1 MDEELLRLGDLTGQ
15 NIGRIALPLPGL
27 GRRAQACLALRGS
40 GPGGDESR
48 CKGGVRGRRCVKRQ
62 RRRGEK
68 RRATRAWPLEF
79 RARACGVVVEARSRA
94 SSRAAYIRAGEARI
108 HAARI
113 RAARV
118 HAWKAH
124 GGEKRSGGGGW
135 VSGARA
141 ARDLRPGGRE
151 RGEAVEVG
159 GRGRRWW
166 ATGHG
171 GSGYRRRLPA
181 WRLGE
186 GGKGET

>member
-1 MDEELLRLGDLTGQ
+1 ME
-15 NIGRIALPLPGL
+15 
-27 GRRAQACLALRGS
+27 ALRETAEEAGRER
-40 GPGGDESR
+40 ESH
-48 CKGGVRGRRCVKRQ
+48 
-62 RRRGEK
+62 
-68 RRATRAWPLEF
+68 RAWPLEF

-94 SSRAAYIRAGEARI
+94 SSRAARIRAGEARI
-108 HAARI
+108 
-113 RAARV
+113 RAARAR
-118 HAWKAH
+118 AWKAR

-171 GSGYRRRLPA
+171 GSGCLP
-181 WRLGE
+181 
-186 GGKGET
+186 GGWEREERGKPNLIP

>member
-1 MDEELLRLGDLTGQ
+1 
-15 NIGRIALPLPGL
+15 
-27 GRRAQACLALRGS
+27 
-40 GPGGDESR
+40 
-48 CKGGVRGRRCVKRQ
+48 
-62 RRRGEK
+62 
-68 RRATRAWPLEF
+68 
-79 RARACGVVVEARSRA
+79 VEARSRA
-94 SSRAAYIRAGEARI
+94 SSRTTRIRAGEARI
-108 HAARI
+108 RAVRSRAARI
-113 RAARV
+113 RAGEARS
-118 HAWKAH
+118 HAGKGH

-171 GSGYRRRLPA
+171 GSGCRRRLPA

>member
-1 MDEELLRLGDLTGQ
+1 MVHWMDEELLRLGDLTGQ

-27 GRRAQACLALRGS
+27 GRRAQGCLALRGS

-48 CKGGVRGRRCVKRQ
+48 CEGGVRWRRCVKRQ
-62 RRRGEK
+62 RRRGGK
-68 RRATRAWPLEF
+68 RSLEV
-79 RARACGVVVEARSRA
+79 RARACGVVEARSRA
-94 SSRAAYIRAGEARI
+94 SIRAGEARI
-108 HAARI
+108 

-118 HAWKAH
+118 RAWKAH

-135 VSGARA
+135 VSGERA

-171 GSGYRRRLPA
+171 GSGCRRRLPA

-186 GGKGET
+186 GGKGKPKLIP

>member
-1 MDEELLRLGDLTGQ
+1 MVHRMDEELLRLGDLTGQ
-15 NIGRIALPLPGL
+15 NIGRIALPLLGL

-48 CKGGVRGRRCVKRQ
+48 CEGGVRWRRCVKRQ
-62 RRRGEK
+62 RRRGGK
-68 RRATRAWPLEF
+68 WRATRAWPLEF

-94 SSRAAYIRAGEARI
+94 NSRATRIRAGEARI
-108 HAARI
+108 CAACVR
-113 RAARV
+113 
-118 HAWKAH
+118 AWKAH

-171 GSGYRRRLPA
+171 GSGCRRRLPA

>member
-15 NIGRIALPLPGL
+15 NIGRIALPLLGL

-48 CKGGVRGRRCVKRQ
+48 CEGGVRWRRCLKRQ
-62 RRRGEK
+62 RRRGGK
-68 RRATRAWPLEF
+68 RSLEV

-94 SSRAAYIRAGEARI
+94 SSRAA
-108 HAARI
+108 RI
-113 RAARV
+113 RAVRSRAG
-118 HAWKAH
+118 KGH

-171 GSGYRRRLPA
+171 GSGCRRRLPS

-186 GGKGET
+186 GGKGKPKLIP